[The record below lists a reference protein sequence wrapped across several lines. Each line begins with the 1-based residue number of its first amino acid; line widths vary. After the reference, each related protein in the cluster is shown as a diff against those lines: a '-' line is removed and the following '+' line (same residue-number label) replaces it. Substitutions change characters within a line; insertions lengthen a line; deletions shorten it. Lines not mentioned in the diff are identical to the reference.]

1 MQVAA
6 HQHAIAHALPHAYY
20 AANPQAF
27 PEGTLEHLLRGEGDP
42 NDPNHQHAVVG
53 PTSLPES
60 LQLLYGL
67 MTNAVLLCS
76 SAPSLCCCLRA

>member
-6 HQHAIAHALPHAYY
+6 HQHALAHALPHAYY

-53 PTSLPES
+53 PFVYAVASRADDECGPPGLIRAILVLPS
-60 LQLLYGL
+60 AGV
-67 MTNAVLLCS
+67 TLC
-76 SAPSLCCCLRA
+76 

>member
-1 MQVAA
+1 MIHKPCMQVAA
-6 HQHAIAHALPHAYY
+6 HQHALAHALPHAYY

-53 PTSLPES
+53 PT
-60 LQLLYGL
+60 
-67 MTNAVLLCS
+67 
-76 SAPSLCCCLRA
+76 

>member
-1 MQVAA
+1 MPHEGVALALRPSLSSWQGWQAVIHKPCMQVAA
-6 HQHAIAHALPHAYY
+6 HQHALAHALPHAYY

-53 PTSLPES
+53 PT
-60 LQLLYGL
+60 
-67 MTNAVLLCS
+67 
-76 SAPSLCCCLRA
+76 